1 MNMLATIDL
10 GGTHC
15 RFARFAVTA
24 HGLALEAVE
33 TCPTARLQDGSAVLA
48 QWEKLP
54 AYPHCLRSPRWSW
67 ALPGLCRMVCAP
79 V

>member
-48 QWEKLP
+48 QWES
-54 AYPHCLRSPRWSW
+54 CLHTPCLLYTS
-67 ALPGLCRMVCAP
+67 CFFMT
-79 V
+79 